1 MMAKFQQQNTN
12 TEQPDG
18 ESQLE
23 EIVPKELPLP
33 TLTTLT
39 GVEHQQTKKPESQTK
54 ELDTNE
60 EDIDLSQISTMGP
73 SLSTAEEQSLIAF
86 LQSAFDE
93 LKQIE
98 WPSAGRVVRL
108 TALII
113 ITVIVAVVALYFVDG
128 FFYRVS
134 HTVFEGKI

>member
-23 EIVPKELPLP
+23 DIVPKELPLP

-39 GVEHQQTKKPESQTK
+39 GVQQRQTKTPEDETNQV
-54 ELDTNE
+54 DTTE
-60 EDIDLSQISTMGP
+60 EIDLSQISAMGP
-73 SLSTAEEQSLIAF
+73 GLSTAEEQSLIRF

-108 TALII
+108 TAII
-113 ITVIVAVVALYFVDG
+113 IVTVIIAVIALYFVDG

-134 HTVFEGKI
+134 HILFEGKI